1 MHLPHGRAA
10 LLLLLVATVACSS
23 RASDAGT
30 RGLVDDYGA
39 PVARGTLTAPARI
52 VSLNPTTTQILFAI
66 GAGDRVVGR
75 TSWDLWPDAARRVPD
90 LGPGLRPNVEAVLA
104 QHPDL
109 VLLYASADNRAAAS
123 QLRAAHVPVLALKV
137 DRIEEFRRAALIVG
151 LATGDSARAAAVVDT
166 VMRTLDRVRAATAHL
181 PHPTVFWHV
190 WDAPII
196 TIGRGS
202 YLTQLLEIAGGTNVY
217 GDLPQTSPQ
226 VSLEDIIRRDPDYVL
241 AGAEGAAHVRA
252 SAEWRAVGAVKAGR
266 VLVVDTTLIGMPSV
280 RLGEAAVHIA
290 RLLHPGALP

>member
-1 MHLPHGRAA
+1 MGTA
-10 LLLLLVATVACSS
+10 LITGASAGLGLEFAWQLATAKHDVVLVA
-23 RASDAGT
+23 RDA
-30 RGLVDDYGA
+30 
-39 PVARGTLTAPARI
+39 
-52 VSLNPTTTQILFAI
+52 
-66 GAGDRVVGR
+66 DR
-75 TSWDLWPDAARRVPD
+75 LEH
-90 LGPGLRPNVEAVLA
+90 L
-104 QHPDL
+104 
-109 VLLYASADNRAAAS
+109 AS